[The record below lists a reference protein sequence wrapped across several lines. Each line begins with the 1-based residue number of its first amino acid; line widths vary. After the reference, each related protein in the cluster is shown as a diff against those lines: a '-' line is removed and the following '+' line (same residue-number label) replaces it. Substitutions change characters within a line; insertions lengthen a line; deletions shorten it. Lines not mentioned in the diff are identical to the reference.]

1 MHEAVIFEEV
11 DESGLRSVRG
21 YISNIVLVG
30 LREPEHF
37 FQQKLAQ
44 FHATLFGPNLEGTN
58 LQNLV
63 GLDGS
68 VRFRP
73 SFVLPNDQASK
84 PVIED
89 CPAIAPFSHALL
101 TPPCIERRIILPQAI
116 ENLVS
121 QLDLVGG
128 HLLDIAYRCLDW
140 LIRCPQQRNSV
151 GDKQNTPT
159 QLGRSPTRAFV
170 ETTILCDEEVGCTTL
185 DRIKERGIDNVIR
198 PRQRAEFP
206 L

>member
-37 FQQKLAQ
+37 FHEKLAH

-63 GLDGS
+63 GPVCS
-68 VRFRP
+68 VRLSP
-73 SFVLPNDQASK
+73 SFNLRSYQASK

-89 CPAIAPFSHALL
+89 CPAIAPFPRALL
-101 TPPCIERRIILPQAI
+101 TPPCIQRRII
-116 ENLVS
+116 
-121 QLDLVGG
+121 
-128 HLLDIAYRCLDW
+128 
-140 LIRCPQQRNSV
+140 
-151 GDKQNTPT
+151 
-159 QLGRSPTRAFV
+159 
-170 ETTILCDEEVGCTTL
+170 
-185 DRIKERGIDNVIR
+185 
-198 PRQRAEFP
+198 
-206 L
+206 